1 MKTPRGPDV
10 SPQLRWFP
18 VVMMVQLLLDM
29 AMATTSP
36 IGYGHVYAPEHYID
50 AWIAVT
56 DPQGLQANDVTRL
69 KTSFANKFPHGAEP
83 SAGG

>member
-18 VVMMVQLLLDM
+18 VVTMVQLLLDM

-56 DPQGLQANDVTRL
+56 DPQGLQANDVIRL
-69 KTSFANKFPHGAEP
+69 KTSFTNKLPHGAEP